1 MGNDILNNGAAKIR
15 AMGDF
20 VAGRWLPPVLAFL
33 RLEQLGSIV
42 LLAATVA
49 ALIWA
54 NSPWDESYFHFL
66 ETELAIDLNILS
78 IRESVEGWVNDGL
91 LAIFFFVVGLEIKRE
106 LIHGELS
113 SLRKAAL
120 PGVAA
125 LGGMIVPA
133 VIYAGF
139 NATGEGSSGW
149 GIPVATDIAFALG
162 VLGLLGRSL
171 PGQLRIFLLSVAVF
185 DDIGAILI
193 IAVFYTSDLDLAALG
208 WAIALFA
215 IIVVAGRVFGVRN
228 MLVYGILGV
237 LFWVAVL
244 KSGVEATIAG
254 VILGLLT
261 SAGVSHTREAFK
273 PAVEKLVDRHER
285 AIEADDEAAANVA
298 LGEISKLSRDTE
310 SPLERLERLL
320 HPWSSYVVLPIFALA
335 NAGVVITGG
344 FISDASS
351 SAITIAIVIALPVGK
366 LVGITGFTWLSVRMG
381 LTPLPSGVT
390 WRHIMG
396 VALLGGIGFT
406 VSLFISVLAF
416 DDEGLINEAKIG
428 VLTASVLAGVAGYA
442 FLRVAAPKVNRSSDE
457 PQDVSMEGS

>member
-1 MGNDILNNGAAKIR
+1 
-15 AMGDF
+15 MGDF
-20 VAGRWLPPVLAFL
+20 VAGRWLSPVLAFL
-33 RLEQLGSIV
+33 RMEQLGSIV
-42 LLAATVA
+42 LLAATIA
-49 ALIWA
+49 ALTWA
-54 NSPWDESYFHFL
+54 NSPWNDSYFDFL
-66 ETELAIDLNILS
+66 ETELVIDLNILS

-91 LAIFFFVVGLEIKRE
+91 LAIFFFVIGLEIKRE
-106 LIHGELS
+106 LVRGELS
-113 SLRKAAL
+113 SVRKAAL

-133 VIYAGF
+133 VIYAAF
-139 NATGEGSSGW
+139 NATGEGSGGW

-162 VLGLLGRSL
+162 VLGLFGRSL
-171 PGQLRIFLLSVAVF
+171 PSQLRIFLLGLAVF

-193 IAVFYTSDLDLAALG
+193 IAVFYTSDLDLAALV
-208 WAIALFA
+208 WAIALLA

-261 SAGVSHTREAFK
+261 SASPLRTREAFK
-273 PAVEKLVDRHER
+273 PAVENLVDRHER
-285 AIEADDEAAANVA
+285 AIEADDEGAANVA
-298 LGEISKLSRDTE
+298 LGEISKLSQDME
-310 SPLERLERLL
+310 SPVERLERRL

-344 FISDASS
+344 VISDAAS
-351 SAITIAIVIALPVGK
+351 SAITIGIVLALTLGK
-366 LVGITGFTWLSVRMG
+366 LVGIAGFTWLAVRME

-390 WRHIMG
+390 WRHIIG

-416 DDEGLINEAKIG
+416 DEESLIAQAKIG

-442 FLRVAAPKVNRSSDE
+442 FLRVAAPKDKRSSDE
-457 PQDVSMEGS
+457 PEDVSMEVS